1 MNEVFENNTAVTK
14 LRNFYVKYQKL
25 IIVIFILL
33 AFLITAYVVNLQ
45 LEKKNNEKAAEI
57 YNKWIAQEINTEE
70 GKNASN
76 EIFQELTNSFPS
88 SGYSM
93 IALLNKASIEA
104 KAGNLD
110 ISYEKFNQLKNMSD
124 GFGGN
129 KLFNKIARINL
140 ARILYA
146 KEEFDKA
153 LGVLDIYTG
162 STDALIHELIGDILS
177 KQDKKDLAIE
187 QYDLAKQK
195 YSSEASISIVSM
207 KISNLAI

>member
-1 MNEVFENNTAVTK
+1 MNEVFENNTAVTS
-14 LRNFYVKYQKL
+14 LRNFYVKYQKP
-25 IIVIFILL
+25 IIGILILL
-33 AFLITAYVVNLQ
+33 TFLITAYLVNLQ
-45 LEKKNNEKAAEI
+45 LEKNKNEQAAEI
-57 YNKWIAQEINTEE
+57 YNKWISQEITTEE
-70 GKNASN
+70 GKNTSN
-76 EIFQELTNSFPS
+76 EIFQELTNSYSS

-93 IALLNKASIEA
+93 IALLNKATLEA
-104 KAGNLD
+104 KVGNLD
-110 ISYEKFNQLKNMSD
+110 ISYEKFNQLKEISD

-153 LGVLDIYTG
+153 LGVLDIYTE

-177 KQDKKDLAIE
+177 KQDKQNLAIE

-195 YSSEASISIVSM
+195 YTSEASISIVSM